1 MLGEDPAA
9 RSVDRHSRSIKMIS
23 LEPEATQASI
33 ASEEERSESSHWP
46 VKVAFYQYLSV
57 RSYIATQNFLN
68 RLFVRRGVLV
78 GGLSLRCW
86 LRSLRCWGFAP
97 YFLKGAF
104 GPFIS

>member
-1 MLGEDPAA
+1 
-9 RSVDRHSRSIKMIS
+9 MIS

-33 ASEEERSESSHWP
+33 ASEEERNESSHWP

-78 GGLSLRCW
+78 GGLNLRCW

-104 GPFIS
+104 GPFISEIDLALG